1 MNADAPT
8 SSHDAARSSPLAWV
22 APAVLLA
29 VATVQLAASQQRGL
43 SPWKGGGFGMFAT
56 VDSPAARF
64 LRIRLLGPDREL
76 PVLVPDRLRRAA
88 HELRTT
94 GSPAGAA
101 ALARVL
107 AEGTWVE
114 LRLMSALRYYQRL
127 LAAPAPASSELAA
140 AIGRATGDG
149 REAVDLGRH
158 GFLRLLDPDERPA
171 EDDVVFDLRGVR
183 LELWR
188 YAFDA
193 RGPALRA
200 QPLIAPVVLA
210 VRP

>member
-1 MNADAPT
+1 MSTQAPLEST
-8 SSHDAARSSPLAWV
+8 RPSRLAWV

-29 VATVQLAASQQRGL
+29 VAGVQLAASQRHGL

-64 LRIRLLGPDREL
+64 LRIRLLGDGREV

-94 GSPAGAA
+94 GSPAGAS
-101 ALARVL
+101 ALARTL

-114 LRLMSALRYYQRL
+114 LRLASALRYYQRL
-127 LAAPAPASSELAA
+127 LSSPEQASSELVA

-149 REAVDLGRH
+149 RASVDLGRH
-158 GFLRLLDPDERPA
+158 GFLRLLDAGERPA
-171 EDDVVFDLRGVR
+171 ADDVVFGLRGVR

-188 YAFDA
+188 YVFDA

-200 QPLIAPVVLA
+200 SPLIEPVVLA